1 MRLTNAYELAESIA
15 NNIING
21 NLSDAINQVKE
32 LNSLQAIHIFGL
44 MQSESL
50 LNQDDLAKL
59 ARLCA
64 NKMND

>member
-1 MRLTNAYELAESIA
+1 MKLTNAYELAESIA

-21 NLSDAINQVKE
+21 NLTDATNQVKE
-32 LNSLQAIHIFGL
+32 LNSLQAIHIFWL

>member
-1 MRLTNAYELAESIA
+1 MKLTNAYELAESIA

-50 LNQDDLAKL
+50 LNQSDCEKL